1 MPDVKQIGSF
11 LLLLTLTGCAHLT
24 RQEWHDV
31 LLGPRAQ
38 SYQEL
43 RQEQFVEKEPQAAET
58 AIAKGDLP

>member
-1 MPDVKQIGSF
+1 MKPIILF
-11 LLLLTLTGCAHLT
+11 LLLLALTGCAHLT
-24 RQEWHDV
+24 RQEWHEV

-43 RQEQFVEKEPQAAET
+43 RQEQFVEQEPQAAET